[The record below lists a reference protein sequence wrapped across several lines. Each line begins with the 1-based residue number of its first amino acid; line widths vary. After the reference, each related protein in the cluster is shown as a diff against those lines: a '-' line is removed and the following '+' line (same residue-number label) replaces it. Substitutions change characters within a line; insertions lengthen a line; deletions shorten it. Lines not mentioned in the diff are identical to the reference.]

1 MDFRH
6 IDAFRA
12 LMLTHTTSKA
22 AQLLGTSQSAV
33 SRLIAQLEKSSGV
46 QFFHRARGRLE
57 PTQEAIAF
65 FEEVQ
70 RHYAGLDKMR
80 QYIVS
85 MRSPA
90 TAVIKIGAV
99 TSFGLGFLS
108 KVIARFRAIHPS
120 VQVAVVTGG
129 SDFIHDL
136 VASHQLAMGVV
147 TDSVD
152 AVAVQVSSFAKLSAV
167 CAIPHGHPLVKRKQI
182 RATDLK
188 GHAVIAYDA
197 SDMVR
202 WGLDDIFMNAGI
214 DDEVVASAR
223 YSVNIAT
230 MVRENV
236 GVGLLHP
243 VAAYDF
249 LDSNIILRPFTPAV
263 SFHTLILTNVA
274 PPPNPLVTD
283 LTEIMHQVLHEVL
296 DAVRAKVDV
305 S

>member
-6 IDAFRA
+6 VDAFRA

-33 SRLIAQLEKSSGV
+33 SRLITQLEKSSGV

-70 RHYAGLDKMR
+70 RHYSGLDKMR

-90 TAVIKIGAV
+90 KAVIKIGAV

-108 KVIARFRAIHPS
+108 KVIARFHTIHPS

-136 VASHQLAMGVV
+136 VASHQLAMAVV

-152 AVAVQVSSFAKLSAV
+152 AVAVQVSSFAKLAAV
-167 CAIPHGHPLVKRKQI
+167 CALPQGHALAKRKQI
-182 RATDLK
+182 HVTDFK
-188 GHAVIAYDA
+188 GQPVIAYDD

-202 WGLDDIFMNAGI
+202 WGLDDIFMEAGI
-214 DDEVVASAR
+214 EDEVVASAR

-230 MVRENV
+230 MVREGV
-236 GVGLLHP
+236 GIGLLHP

-249 LDSNIILRPFTPAV
+249 LDSNIVLRPFKPEV
-263 SFHTLILTNVA
+263 PFHTLILTNVA
-274 PPPNPLVTD
+274 PPPNPLVAD
-283 LTEIMHQVLHEVL
+283 LTEIMHEVL
-296 DAVRAKVDV
+296 EEVLEAVRAKVGA